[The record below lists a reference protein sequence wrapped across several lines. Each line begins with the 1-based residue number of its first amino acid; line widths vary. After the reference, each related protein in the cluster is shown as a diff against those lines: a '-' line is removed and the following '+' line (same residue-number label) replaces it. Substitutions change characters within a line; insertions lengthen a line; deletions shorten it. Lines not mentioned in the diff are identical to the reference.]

1 MPNFA
6 ANLTMMFTEH
16 PFLERFAAAKK
27 CGFTAVEFLFPYAY
41 RPEELA
47 AQLHEHGLSQ
57 ALFNLPPGDWEAG
70 ERGIACLPG
79 REGEFLRGIEQG
91 IGYAKALKNTRVH
104 AMAGLLPAD
113 LPFAQ
118 AESIYMT
125 NIAKAAEMLA
135 PHGLTLCLEPI
146 NHRSMPG
153 YFLHRQGQAAE
164 YIKTIGATNIKLQFD
179 VFHVQME
186 EGCVALKLQEFF
198 PITGHYQIAGVPER
212 HEPDTGEINYNY
224 LFALMDSLGYTGFV
238 GCEYNPAA
246 ATADGLGWLKK
257 YL

>member
-27 CGFTAVEFLFPYAY
+27 CGFKAVEFLFPYAY
-41 RPEELA
+41 SPEELA
-47 AQLHEHGLSQ
+47 AQLHEHGLTQ

-79 REGEFLRGIEQG
+79 REAEFLQGVEQG
-91 IGYAKALKNTRVH
+91 IRYAKALKNTRVH

-118 AESIYMT
+118 AESIYIA
-125 NIAKAAEMLA
+125 NITKAAAMLA

-153 YFLHRQGQAAE
+153 YFLNRQGQAAE
-164 YIKTIGATNIKLQFD
+164 YIKAIGAANIKLQFD

-212 HEPDTGEINYNY
+212 HEPDTGEINYSY